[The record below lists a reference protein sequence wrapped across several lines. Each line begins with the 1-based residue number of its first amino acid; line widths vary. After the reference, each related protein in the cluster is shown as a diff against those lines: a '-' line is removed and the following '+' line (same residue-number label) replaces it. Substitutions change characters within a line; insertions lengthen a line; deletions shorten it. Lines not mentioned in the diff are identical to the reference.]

1 MNSTGILK
9 SRIWYSIKIKSTMK
23 PIVIHLSN
31 LVDSALSINGDI
43 HIHHSEF
50 DSNIL
55 DLLLRS
61 LEINRKLISG
71 FCTEWQNEED
81 LYTEIQKLIKQQ
93 RTLELDVANKLK
105 SKSDGMQL

>member
-1 MNSTGILK
+1 
-9 SRIWYSIKIKSTMK
+9 MK

-31 LVDSALSINGDI
+31 LVNSALSINGDI

-50 DSNIL
+50 DSKIL

-71 FCTEWQNEED
+71 FCTDWQDEEE
-81 LYTEIQKLIKQQ
+81 LYTEIQQLIEQQ
-93 RTLELDVANKLK
+93 RALELDVANKLK
-105 SKSDGMQL
+105 PQ

>member
-1 MNSTGILK
+1 MK
-9 SRIWYSIKIKSTMK
+9 S
-23 PIVIHLSN
+23 IVIHLSN
-31 LVDSALSINGDI
+31 LVDSALSINGGI

-81 LYTEIQKLIKQQ
+81 LYTEVQKLIKQQ

>member
-1 MNSTGILK
+1 MNSTEILK
-9 SRIWYSIKIKSTMK
+9 SRIWCSIKIKSTMK

-31 LVDSALSINGDI
+31 LVNSALSINGDI

-50 DSNIL
+50 DSKIL

-71 FCTEWQNEED
+71 FCTDWQDEEE
-81 LYTEIQKLIKQQ
+81 LYTEIQQLIEQQ
-93 RTLELDVANKLK
+93 RALELDVANKLK
-105 SKSDGMQL
+105 PQ